1 MPIYNYIALKN
12 NKDIVKG
19 KVEAQD
25 QREARANIKSLGFI
39 PTKVYEEKAKGE
51 GEEEKKVDVKA
62 GKMKKLG
69 LQDRMDFTSTLQIL
83 AQSGIPIIESLMFIE
98 NDAAKLKVRLVAKEL
113 RRQIMAGATF
123 ADTIAKYPDQ
133 FGQIYI
139 GLVKAGEDS
148 GELEKTLQRLL
159 ELLNKEANIRGK
171 VIGTLMYPMFVII
184 LAVII
189 VLVMLMFVFPV
200 FKEMF
205 DGMGKD
211 LPWITATLM
220 SAGIFLKTYWFFV
233 PIILG
238 SICGFFTFIMRWQP
252 SKRKID
258 EFVEKPQD
266 DKFIDSCVMPKYGEN
281 MCLSAVGPYVLSP
294 EALTWIKERYT
305 ANPESFL
312 SEQKG
317 YDFSS
322 MIIAPML
329 KAFNNGEILSS
340 KTGEPLEMKYETV
353 QPQETWSDLGSQK
366 DFSKA
371 MKDMNNGKYK
381 QLPFEMRVS
390 MLLNSYPNGD
400 ISFNSKTRSL
410 LFELK
415 KDLGLKTENVI
426 AYCKP

>member
-1 MPIYNYIALKN
+1 MTIYNYIALKN

-19 KVEAQD
+19 KVNAED
-25 QREARANIKSLGFI
+25 LREARESIRSLGFI
-39 PTKVYEEKAKGE
+39 PTKVYEEKTKS
-51 GEEEKKVDVKA
+51 EEDSEKKTEVKG
-62 GKMKKLG
+62 GKIKKLG

-123 ADTIAKYPDQ
+123 ADIIAKYPDQ

-159 ELLNKEANIRGK
+159 ELLGKEAAIRGK
-171 VIGTLMYPMFVII
+171 VIGTLMYPMFVIV

-238 SICGFFTFIMRWQP
+238 SIAGFFTFIMRWQP

-258 EFVEKPQD
+258 EFVLKVPLLCDLIQYSNFANFVAVMQVAYDAGVPIIECLYLANVTLTNYTLKTKIETATLKVQQGQHLS
-266 DKFIDSCVMPKYGEN
+266 IALRSTRVMPKMILFMIATGEQSGRLGDMLLQATN
-281 MCLSAVGPYVLSP
+281 FIDKKLDGIIDTMTKMIEPIMLIVIGSIVLTL
-294 EALTWIKERYT
+294 ALALYL
-305 ANPESFL
+305 PL
-312 SEQKG
+312 
-317 YDFSS
+317 FSS
-322 MIIAPML
+322 YM
-329 KAFNNGEILSS
+329 
-340 KTGEPLEMKYETV
+340 
-353 QPQETWSDLGSQK
+353 SD
-366 DFSKA
+366 
-371 MKDMNNGKYK
+371 
-381 QLPFEMRVS
+381 
-390 MLLNSYPNGD
+390 
-400 ISFNSKTRSL
+400 
-410 LFELK
+410 
-415 KDLGLKTENVI
+415 
-426 AYCKP
+426 

>member
-1 MPIYNYIALKN
+1 MTIYNYIALKN

-19 KVEAQD
+19 KVNAED
-25 QREARANIKSLGFI
+25 LREARESIRSLGFI
-39 PTKVYEEKAKGE
+39 PTKVYEEKTKGE
-51 GEEEKKVDVKA
+51 EDNEKKTEVKG
-62 GKMKKLG
+62 GKIKKLG

-159 ELLNKEANIRGK
+159 ELLGKEAAIRGK
-171 VIGTLMYPMFVII
+171 VIGTLMYPMFVIV

-238 SICGFFTFIMRWQP
+238 SIAGFFTFIMRWQP

-258 EFVEKPQD
+258 EFVLKVPLLCDLIQYSNFANFVAVMQVAYDAGVPIIECLYLANVTLTNYTLKTKIETAILKVQQGQHLS
-266 DKFIDSCVMPKYGEN
+266 IALRSTRVMPKMILFMIATGEQSGRLGDMLLQATN
-281 MCLSAVGPYVLSP
+281 FIDKKLDGIIDTMTKMIEPIMLIVIGSIVLTL
-294 EALTWIKERYT
+294 ALALYL
-305 ANPESFL
+305 PL
-312 SEQKG
+312 
-317 YDFSS
+317 FSS
-322 MIIAPML
+322 YM
-329 KAFNNGEILSS
+329 
-340 KTGEPLEMKYETV
+340 
-353 QPQETWSDLGSQK
+353 SD
-366 DFSKA
+366 
-371 MKDMNNGKYK
+371 
-381 QLPFEMRVS
+381 
-390 MLLNSYPNGD
+390 
-400 ISFNSKTRSL
+400 
-410 LFELK
+410 
-415 KDLGLKTENVI
+415 
-426 AYCKP
+426 

>member
-1 MPIYNYIALKN
+1 MAIYNYIALKN

-19 KVEAQD
+19 KVNAED
-25 QREARANIKSLGFI
+25 LREARESIRSLGFI
-39 PTKVYEEKAKGE
+39 PTKVYEEKTKGE
-51 GEEEKKVDVKA
+51 EDNEKKTEVKG
-62 GKMKKLG
+62 GKIKKLG

-159 ELLNKEANIRGK
+159 ELLGKEAAIRGK
-171 VIGTLMYPMFVII
+171 VIGTLMYPMFVIV

-238 SICGFFTFIMRWQP
+238 SIAGFFTFIMRWQP

-258 EFVEKPQD
+258 EFVLKVPLLCDLIQYSNFANFVAVMQVAYDAGVPIIECLYLANVTLTNYTLKTKIETATLKVQQGQHLS
-266 DKFIDSCVMPKYGEN
+266 IALRSTRVMPKMILFMIATGEQSGRLGDMLLQATN
-281 MCLSAVGPYVLSP
+281 FIDKKLDGIIDTMTKMIEPIMLIVIGSIVLTL
-294 EALTWIKERYT
+294 ALALYL
-305 ANPESFL
+305 PL
-312 SEQKG
+312 
-317 YDFSS
+317 FSS
-322 MIIAPML
+322 YM
-329 KAFNNGEILSS
+329 
-340 KTGEPLEMKYETV
+340 
-353 QPQETWSDLGSQK
+353 SD
-366 DFSKA
+366 
-371 MKDMNNGKYK
+371 
-381 QLPFEMRVS
+381 
-390 MLLNSYPNGD
+390 
-400 ISFNSKTRSL
+400 
-410 LFELK
+410 
-415 KDLGLKTENVI
+415 
-426 AYCKP
+426 